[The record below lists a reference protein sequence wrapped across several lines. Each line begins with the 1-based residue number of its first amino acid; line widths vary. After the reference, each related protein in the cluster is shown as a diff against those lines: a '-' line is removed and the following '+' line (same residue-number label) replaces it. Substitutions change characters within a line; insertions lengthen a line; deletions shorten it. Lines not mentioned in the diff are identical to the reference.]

1 MHVIDTS
8 IAVAAEP
15 ETVWR
20 IIVELDHYHE
30 WNPFIP
36 NASGTVT
43 VGSVLTVEVKP
54 PGDRAMTHRPTVITV
69 DPGRRLRW
77 LGKLPVPGMFSA
89 QHEFDVSPDGD
100 GTLLRHR
107 EEFRGLLVPFL
118 RATLRRTEAGFHAMN
133 QAVKER
139 AERSAGEHR

>member
-1 MHVIDTS
+1 VHFIDTS
-8 IAVAAEP
+8 ITIAARP

-20 IIVELDHYHE
+20 IIVELDNYHE

-36 NASGTVT
+36 NASGAVT

-54 PGDRAMTHRPTVITV
+54 PGDRAMTHRPTVIAV
-69 DPGRRLRW
+69 EPGKRLRW
-77 LGKLPVPGMFSA
+77 LGKLPVPGTFSA
-89 QHEFDVSPDGD
+89 QHEFSVSPDGD
-100 GTLLRHR
+100 GTLLRHS

-139 AERSAGEHR
+139 AELQVS